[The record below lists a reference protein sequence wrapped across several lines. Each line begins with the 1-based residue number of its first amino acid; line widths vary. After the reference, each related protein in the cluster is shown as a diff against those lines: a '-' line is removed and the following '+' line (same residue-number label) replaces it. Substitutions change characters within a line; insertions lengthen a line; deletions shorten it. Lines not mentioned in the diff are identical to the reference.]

1 AERDASLPQ
10 PGSEGRAVS
19 DLFPSG
25 RVEIDGR
32 RYEARSALGPIEHGS
47 LIRVKARSDF
57 GLVVEEVEP

>member
-1 AERDASLPQ
+1 M
-10 PGSEGRAVS
+10 S

-47 LIRVKARSDF
+47 RIRVVAQNNF
-57 GLVVEEVEP
+57 TLTVEGIDA